1 MARLGDRETA
11 PVIAAQS
18 PNGSSDTKITASP
31 VLSESEK
38 AVFDFRSAGRR

>member
-31 VLSESEK
+31 VLSEK
-38 AVFDFRSAGRR
+38 AVFDFRSGGRR